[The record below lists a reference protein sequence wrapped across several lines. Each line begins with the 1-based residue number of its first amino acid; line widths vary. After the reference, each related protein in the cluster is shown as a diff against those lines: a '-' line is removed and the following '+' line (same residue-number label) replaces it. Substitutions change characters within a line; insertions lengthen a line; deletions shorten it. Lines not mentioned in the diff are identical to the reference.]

1 MENAKKRKEIFGVF
15 STETN
20 GTNLVSKDTLKEL
33 FKHTVNSY
41 RCVLCRNAEI
51 LLICISNV
59 KGELVTS

>member
-1 MENAKKRKEIFGVF
+1 MQRKGRIFSFF

-20 GTNLVSKDTLKEL
+20 GTNLVSKNVLKEL

>member
-1 MENAKKRKEIFGVF
+1 MF
-15 STETN
+15 SFFSMETN
-20 GTNLVSKDTLKEL
+20 GTNLVSKDVLKEL